1 MKKLLFCI
9 MMFFNL
15 LTYGQQIKE
24 QLKSYKIDQLEKLQK
39 VEPRKV
45 LIYVYA
51 SWCSYCKAMDQ
62 VVWRDTSIIRLL
74 NRSVYFVKFDV
85 EQQDVVFFN
94 GAKYDFKASK
104 GVHDF
109 VLEITRSKHQIA
121 YPMLVLW
128 SEDYKPLIEYHSFL
142 SAKELKEILLAY
154 L

>member
-1 MKKLLFCI
+1 MI
-9 MMFFNL
+9 FFNL

-24 QLKSYKIDQLEKLQK
+24 QLKSYKIDQLEELQK

-45 LIYVYA
+45 LVYVRT

-62 VVWRDTSIIRLL
+62 VVWRDTAVIRLL
-74 NRSVYFVKFDV
+74 NRTVYFVKFDA
-85 EQQDVVFFN
+85 EQKDTLSFN
-94 GAKYDFKASK
+94 GAKYHFRASK

-121 YPMLVLW
+121 YPMLVLLG
-128 SEDYKPLIEYHSFL
+128 EDYKPLIEYHTFL
-142 SAKELKEILLAY
+142 SPKELKKILLAH